1 MRAVVV
7 SRVILLTSL
16 FFAALVSAQESRRT
30 PNPPDQSKPDLA
42 PATAPTTAE
51 AASKVKT
58 PVGLDAMPTA
68 APVDPRTFVLGP
80 EDIIAV
86 RVWREPELTF
96 AAQIRPDGKITMQLV
111 GEIEAAGKTPEQLKE
126 TVIEKLSDYLNKPEV
141 SVTVQAVMSRRYYIT
156 GEVGRTGAFPLV
168 VPVTV
173 LEALTN
179 AGGFKEYANKKKINI
194 LRQGK
199 IIKFNYNEVIKGK
212 NLDQNIF
219 VENGDFIVVP

>member
-16 FFAALVSAQESRRT
+16 FVALVSGQEPRRT
-30 PNPPDQSKPDLA
+30 PNPPDQSKPELA

-51 AASKVKT
+51 AADKVKT
-58 PVGLDAMPTA
+58 PVGVQAMVTA
-68 APVDPRTFVLGP
+68 APVDPKTFVLGP
-80 EDIIAV
+80 QDIVAV
-86 RVWREPELTF
+86 HVWREQELSF

-111 GEIEAAGKTPEQLKE
+111 GEIEAAGKTPEGLKD
-126 TVIEKLSDYLNKPEV
+126 TIVEKLSDYLNKPEV
-141 SVTVQAVMSRRYYIT
+141 SVSVQAVMSRRYYIT

-179 AGGFKEYANKKKINI
+179 AGGFKEYANKKKITI
-194 LRQGK
+194 LRNGK
-199 IIKFNYNEVIKGK
+199 IIKFNYNEVVKGK
-212 NLDQNIF
+212 NLDQNIL
-219 VENGDFIVVP
+219 VENGDYIVVP